1 MKRKASFP
9 FAFRSFFVIL
19 QKQTK
24 NKVTEVPMKRI
35 LFLCVACVTLSVH
48 AVTPLKLWYKQPARI
63 WQEALPIGNGRIAG
77 MVYGGVQSEEIQL
90 NEETVWGG
98 GPHSNVRAL
107 VPDTLAR
114 VRELI
119 FAGNEQQAHDMI
131 NRNFMTGQHGMPYE
145 TVGSLKLDF
154 NYKKGEVSDYRRELD
169 LSRAVATT
177 TYKVGGVTY
186 KREVFTSFGASS
198 AGCPNVM
205 VIRISADKKHAI
217 SFKTSYVSPLKH
229 EVSNENNCL
238 VMLGHATDHEGIKSV
253 IDVCTAMNVQANG
266 GKVVNGKDEI
276 EVKNAN
282 VVEIRLT
289 MATNFMSYNKVGN
302 NPSAET
308 FDAIVHAMPKTYNQ
322 LLDEHLKI
330 YQEQFNRVAIDLGE
344 NVTES
349 ELPTDERLRRFQQ
362 SNDPALAA
370 LVFQYGRYLL
380 ISSSQSNSK
389 TPANLQGIWNK
400 DVTAPWDSKYTI
412 NINAEMNYWPA
423 HITNLS
429 DTEWPLYR
437 LISNLSKTGVEAAQK
452 MYGAKGYMAHHNT
465 DIWATT
471 GMVDG
476 ATWGIWPN
484 GAGWLTTHLWQRYLF
499 TGDKNFLRTFYPQ
512 LKGAADF
519 YLTAMVRHPKY
530 GYMVTCPSIS
540 PEHGPNGK
548 PSVTAG
554 CTMDNQ
560 IAFDVLN
567 DALQATEVL
576 GENAAYADSLR
587 KHIAQLPPMQIGRYN
602 QLQEWLEDA
611 DDPKDQHRHV
621 SHAYGLFPSS
631 QISPRRTPELFEAMH
646 NTLVQRGD
654 EATGWSIGW
663 KINLWARLLD
673 GNHAYT
679 LVRNLL
685 NILPSDQEARNY
697 PQGRMYPNLFDAHPP
712 FQIDGNFGFTAGVAE
727 MLVQSHDG
735 YVQLLPALPDA
746 WANGNVSGLKARG
759 NFEISMK
766 WSSGKLTSATV
777 KSHIGGNL
785 RVASYVPLRGLK
797 EATGENSNPLF
808 VVPATA
814 SPIISKE
821 AHLKLSAQKKLYVYD
836 IPTKRGQVIN
846 LYVER

>member
-1 MKRKASFP
+1 MKRL
-9 FAFRSFFVIL
+9 FV
-19 QKQTK
+19 
-24 NKVTEVPMKRI
+24 
-35 LFLCVACVTLSVH
+35 LCVVCLALSVH
-48 AVTPLKLWYKQPARI
+48 AATPLKLWYKQPARI

-77 MVYGGVQSEEIQL
+77 MVYGGVQDEEIQL
-90 NEETVWGG
+90 NEENVWGG

-119 FAGNEQQAHDMI
+119 FTGKEQQAHDMI

-145 TVGSLKLDF
+145 TVGSLKLHF
-154 NYKKGEVSDYRRELD
+154 NVKGEATDYRRELD
-169 LSRAVATT
+169 LTRAVATT
-177 TYKVGGVTY
+177 TFRIGKIVY
-186 KREVFTSFGASS
+186 KREAFTTFTDYSG
-198 AGCPNVM
+198 GDVM
-205 VIRISADKKHAI
+205 VIRLTANKKHAI
-217 SFKTSYVSPLKH
+217 SFKAEYESPLRH
-229 EVSNENNCL
+229 EVSVDAIKAL
-238 VMLGHATDHEGIKSV
+238 VMMGHGADHEGIKGV
-253 IDVCTAMNVQANG
+253 INACTITKVSADG
-266 GKVVNGKDEI
+266 GKVVYGDKAISVERAN
-276 EVKNAN
+276 EV
-282 VVEIRLT
+282 ELRIS
-289 MATNFMSYNKVGN
+289 MGTNY
-302 NPSAET
+302 
-308 FDAIVHAMPKTYNQ
+308 KTYKDVSGSAYDQ
-322 LLDEHLKI
+322 ALGRLLKSYEQNTTQILVNHEARYK
-330 YQEQFNRVAIDLGE
+330 EQFNRVSIDLGCNAAE
-344 NVTES
+344 T
-349 ELPTDERLRRFQQ
+349 ELPTDERLKRFQQ
-362 SNDPALAA
+362 TNDPALVA

-380 ISSSQSNSK
+380 ISSSQPYSAQ
-389 TPANLQGIWNK
+389 PANLQGKWNK
-400 DVTAPWDSKYTI
+400 DMMAPWDGKYTI

-423 HITNLS
+423 QTTNLS
-429 DTEWPLYR
+429 ETEWPLYR
-437 LISNLSKTGVEAAQK
+437 MIKDLSETGREAAQK

-465 DIWATT
+465 DAWRTT

-484 GAGWLTTHLWQRYLF
+484 GAGWLSTHLWQRYLF
-499 TGDKNFLRTFYPQ
+499 TGDKEFLRLFYPQ

-519 YLTAMVRHPKY
+519 YLSAMVCHPRY
-530 GYMVTCPSIS
+530 GWLVTSPSIS
-540 PEHGPNGK
+540 PEHGPYGK

-576 GENAAYADSLR
+576 GESAAYADSLR
-587 KHIAQLPPMQIGRYN
+587 NHISQLAPMQIGRYN

-631 QISPRRTPELFEAMH
+631 QISASRTPELFEAMR
-646 NTLVQRGD
+646 NTLIQRGD

-746 WANGNVSGLKARG
+746 WKEGSVSGLKTRG
-759 NFEISMK
+759 NFEVSMC
-766 WSSGKLTSATV
+766 WSNGSLKAATI

-785 RVASYVPLRGLK
+785 RIASYVPLKGLK
-797 EATGENSNPLF
+797 EAQGENTNPLF
-808 VVPATA
+808 AVPETA
-814 SPIISKE
+814 KPLISKE
-821 AHLKLSAQKKLYVYD
+821 AHLQKPAQKKLYVYD
-836 IPTKRGQVIN
+836 IPTVKGQEVRVI
-846 LYVER
+846 LED